1 MNSDLARVSLN
12 NGSDMSSDMSS
23 DISSDVSSD
32 MSSDTGSGQYLVRF
46 GLGHGFGHGF
56 GLGHGLGHGKFQNL
70 GHGSDSDMSSDT
82 RVRPTLAQKAKY
94 KVFIIIR
101 L

>member
-1 MNSDLARVSLN
+1 
-12 NGSDMSSDMSS
+12 MSSDMSS

-32 MSSDTGSGQYLVRF
+32 MSSDTGSGQYSVRF

-70 GHGSDSDMSSDT
+70 GHGSDSDMTSDT
-82 RVRPTLAQKAKY
+82 RVRPSLKLMITGTEIDYLTIEMKTC
-94 KVFIIIR
+94 
-101 L
+101 